1 MSVPKVESD
10 NEVRPSRAPLAPTP
24 RSTVRPSHVIFNL
37 LVWAGSLL
45 LAASGVLHF
54 HLWDSEGYRNIPT
67 IGPLFLAQACVCVVL
82 AVVTAIFRNLVLVI
96 ASTGAAVSSIG
107 GLLIAI
113 WWGLFGWQES
123 FAAPYVGL
131 ALWIEAGAAVLLG
144 AASLLLGLP
153 WLSKV
158 RSARAK
164 SAKMAGA

>member
-1 MSVPKVESD
+1 MSTPRVEGD
-10 NEVRPSRAPLAPTP
+10 NEVRPSRTQSAPTS
-24 RSTVRPSHVIFNL
+24 RFAGGRSHVAVNL

-82 AVVTAIFRNLVLVI
+82 AVVTAIFRNLVLVV
-96 ASTGAAVSSIG
+96 ASAGAAVSSIG

-131 ALWIEAGAAVLLG
+131 ALWIEAGAAILLG
-144 AASLLLGLP
+144 GASLMLGLP